1 MYVKLPPQ
9 DLNSNLCLPHPTS
22 TYTCEVTITL
32 RIYDGYLT
40 YNVDCLINVQSYELN
55 NPKTVNIFYKPV

>member
-1 MYVKLPPQ
+1 MYVKLPHK
-9 DLNSNLCLPHPTS
+9 DLNSDLCLPHLTS

-32 RIYDGYLT
+32 RIYGGYLT

-55 NPKTVNIFYKPV
+55 ALKTVNIFYKPV